1 MEEARSGSLGSA
13 TTAVD
18 ALAALQKPDPRSL
31 LRFVG
36 GAIAPEDRVAL
47 AIVNVEFAGCNMP
60 FSPAISPPGVPRA
73 TSVVSVVDGAL
84 HDAPS

>member
-1 MEEARSGSLGSA
+1 MDVLTLG
-13 TTAVD
+13 TAMVSRPMRTGVEWPFLSMWENESQD
-18 ALAALQKPDPRSL
+18 ASTR
-31 LRFVG
+31 
-36 GAIAPEDRVAL
+36 DRVAL